1 MEQTSHC
8 STLDKRDEVASGRN
22 WRPTPAIRVS
32 AAVHLTALTGFALA
46 PVPWDYI
53 AAALAGNHLVLGL
66 AGMWPRST
74 LIGSNLRR
82 LPEESAAR
90 HEIALTFDDGP
101 DPIVTPRV
109 LDLLDQHQAKASF
122 FCVGV
127 KAAAHPAIVQE
138 IARRGH
144 SVENHTQTHPAAFAA
159 YGVSRLRREIESS
172 QETLAAICGRTPAFF
187 RAPAG
192 LRSPLLDPILARRGL
207 QYVSWTR
214 RAFDTIDNNPVTVL
228 KRLAHGLAAG
238 DVLALH
244 DGPATLARNRPAVVL
259 EVLPRLLDT
268 IEAAKLRPVPLPTA
282 CRS

>member
-1 MEQTSHC
+1 MDQTSHC
-8 STLDKRDEVASGRN
+8 STLDEGQRVSSGHD

-32 AAVHLTALTGFALA
+32 IAVHLTGLA
-46 PVPWDYI
+46 GVVLDPVSWDYI
-53 AAALAGNHLVLGL
+53 AAAVAGNHVVLGL

-74 LIGSNLRR
+74 LLGSNLRR

-90 HEIALTFDDGP
+90 REIALTFDDGP

-122 FCVGV
+122 FCVGT
-127 KAAAHPAIVQE
+127 KAAAYPAIIQD

-144 SVENHTQTHPAAFAA
+144 SVENHTHTHPAAFAT
-159 YGVSRLRREIESS
+159 YGVRRLRREIEAC
-172 QETLAAICGRTPAFF
+172 QETLAALCGRGPTFF

-192 LRSPLLDPILARRGL
+192 VRSPLLDPILARLGL

-214 RAFDTIDNNPVTVL
+214 RAFDTVDHNPVTVL
-228 KRLAHGLAAG
+228 NRLARKLAAG

-244 DGPATLARNRPAVVL
+244 DGRAKLVRDRAPVVL
-259 EVLPRLLDT
+259 EVLPRLMDK
-268 IEAAKLRPVPLPTA
+268 IEAGKLKPVALTTA

>member
-1 MEQTSHC
+1 MDQTSHC
-8 STLDKRDEVASGRN
+8 STLDEGHRLSPSRD

-32 AAVHLTALTGFALA
+32 VAVHLTGLAGVALD
-46 PVPWDYI
+46 PVSWDYV
-53 AAALAGNHLVLGL
+53 AAALAGNHLMLGL

-74 LIGSNLRR
+74 LLGSNLRR
-82 LPEESAAR
+82 LPEESVSR
-90 HEIALTFDDGP
+90 REIALTFDDGP

-122 FCVGV
+122 FCVGA
-127 KAAAHPAIVQE
+127 KAAAYPAIIQD

-144 SVENHTQTHPAAFAA
+144 SVENHTHTHPAAFAT
-159 YGVSRLRREIESS
+159 YGVRRLRREIEAS
-172 QETLAAICGRTPAFF
+172 QETLAALCGRRPAFF

-192 LRSPLLDPILARRGL
+192 VRSPLLDPVLARLGL

-214 RAFDTIDNNPVTVL
+214 RAFDTVDRNPVTVL
-228 KRLAHGLAAG
+228 KRLARKLAAG

-244 DGPATLARNRPAVVL
+244 DGGATLARGRAPVVL
-259 EVLPRLLDT
+259 EVLPRLMDK
-268 IEAAKLRPVPLPTA
+268 IEAGKLKPVALTTA